1 MTRNIPWI
9 RSVLIGGVSLVALTI
24 FDAFRFVE
32 NGQSLVV
39 FSRLYGLQ
47 RSALQPGFHFVL
59 PLLTETYAF
68 DTKTK
73 TLTWKD
79 EDSTAYAPRLASLSG
94 DGQVIRMELTLQY
107 RIADP
112 VVVLEQLGDDYEEY
126 IAATS
131 RSIVFT
137 ETGGF
142 SAQALF
148 STDRVALQSQLQE
161 RMTTALEGRGIVVEA
176 LLIRDVQFDP
186 DFVAAIE
193 AKTITENQ
201 LAQKEFEISQAR
213 EDARTVISQAEAEAG
228 QLKAKADALRRNP
241 QYLNIV
247 KAEVFGETLDTLV
260 TR

>member
-1 MTRNIPWI
+1 MPNKAFWI
-9 RSVLIGGVSLVALTI
+9 RSVLIGGISLAALTV
-24 FDAFRFVE
+24 FDAFRFVD

-39 FSRLYGLQ
+39 FSRLFGLQ
-47 RSALQPGFHFVL
+47 RTALQPGFHVVP

-68 DTKTK
+68 DIKTR

-79 EDSTAYAPRLASLSG
+79 ADDTAYAPRLVSLSG

-112 VVVLEQLGDDYEEY
+112 VVVLDQLGDDYEEY

-142 SAQALF
+142 SGQALY
-148 STDRVALQSQLQE
+148 STDRVILQSQLRE
-161 RMTTALEGRGIVVEA
+161 RITTALQERGIAVQD

-186 DFVAAIE
+186 DFIAAIE

-213 EDARTVISQAEAEAG
+213 QDARTVISQAEAEAG

-241 QYLNIV
+241 QYLNII
-247 KAEVFGETLDTLV
+247 KAEVFGETLDTLI